1 MLTHAPA
8 VVVEDCGADLD
19 VGDGAG
25 DFTRYLL
32 AIGLAGIPW
41 LG

>member
-19 VGDGAG
+19 VGDGAA
-25 DFTRYLL
+25 DFTRCHL
-32 AIGLAGIPW
+32 AIGLEGIRW